1 VDRATAQKVD
11 AGPLQ
16 LPCRRSGQDE
26 TETALFDVAV
36 YFVQESGQP
45 LDLVDEHRAAR
56 GNRPQFAGESS
67 RVCQIALIQG
77 LVEQVDAMG
86 IRKLVTDPG
95 RLAGSPRAEQKER

>member
-26 TETALFDVAV
+26 TETAVFDVAV
-36 YFVQESGQP
+36 DFVEETGQP
-45 LDLVDEHRAAR
+45 LNLVHEHPAAGFDR
-56 GNRPQFAGESS
+56 SKLGGESS